1 MKFFVITFFIFI
13 ISCQT
18 TKKVPIPFWEE
29 NSYGSFEIN
38 YFQGDIS
45 STAKGLVY
53 FKGDEFLLK
62 ILGPLNIT
70 VLSMEVK
77 GNVIK
82 INYGNQE
89 FIIDYCSYINIE
101 SLKLFFNGDKNAF
114 PSNFNCSNWN
124 ISYDGE
130 GGSIKGISSGGD
142 IFFVYITTDKP
153 FQKFSIEYLRGDLSI
168 NGKLKGIWLLP

>member
-1 MKFFVITFFIFI
+1 MKFFLITFLLFI
-13 ISCQT
+13 IGCQIT
-18 TKKVPIPFWEE
+18 QKVPIPFWEE

-62 ILGPLNIT
+62 ILGPLNIP
-70 VLSMEVK
+70 VLSLEAK
-77 GNVIK
+77 GNEIK
-82 INYGNQE
+82 LNYGNQE
-89 FIIDYCSYINIE
+89 FIIKDCSIINFE
-101 SLKLFFNGDKNAF
+101 SLKLFFNGDKKAF

-124 ISYDGE
+124 LNYDGE
-130 GGSIKGISSGGD
+130 GGSIKGISYEGD
-142 IFFVYITTDKP
+142 IFFVYVTTDKP
-153 FQKFSIEYLRGDLSI
+153 FKKFSIEYLRGDLSI